1 MQEDLC
7 LTGKKKMADFTVNC
21 KICHLQLYIRSGK
34 CQKEVSAKSDN
45 RESGPI
51 ERKVKN
57 GKKRT

>member
-1 MQEDLC
+1 
-7 LTGKKKMADFTVNC
+7 MADFTENC
-21 KICHLQLYIRSGK
+21 KICHLQLYIRSNIGESEIRSGK

-45 RESGPI
+45 RESRLI